1 MSLKEDAF
9 KYHSEPR
16 PGKIEVNATK
26 PCVTQYDLSL
36 AYTPGV
42 ADPCLAIQENP
53 EDVYRY
59 TSKGNLVAVISNGT
73 AVLGLGNIGAA
84 AGKPVMEGK
93 GVLFKRFADV
103 DVFDIE
109 VESHDPDEIINIVE
123 KLEPTFGG
131 INLEDIKAPECFYIE
146 EELKKR
152 MNIPVFHDDQHG
164 TAIISGAGLINA
176 CELQGKKLSEVRIVI
191 NGAGASAYS
200 CARHYE
206 RLGATHANIMMCD
219 SKGVIYKGRT
229 EGMNEYKEYFAVD
242 TKARTL
248 SDALVGAD
256 VFLGLSVGNVVSPDM
271 LKTMAPKPIVF
282 AMANPTPEI
291 SYEAAVGVRD
301 DLIMGTGR
309 SDYPNQVNNVL
320 GFPFIF
326 RGALDVNAT
335 TINDEMKA
343 AATHALAALA
353 KEDVPEEVSM
363 AYGGQKMTFGREYII
378 PKPFDPRVLIWESA
392 AVAEAAMKTGV
403 ARKTIDIDEYKR
415 ELEARLGRG
424 RSLMRELYERSKKS
438 PRRIVYPG
446 GSHEKILRATV
457 EIRNEGIAKPILLG
471 DVEEINQKANELHV
485 SLEGCEIIDP
495 LKSDKRKTYIE
506 EYYRLRQRKGATM
519 FDSEKEMMRN
529 TAFAAM
535 MVHIGDADGM
545 VGGVAQQ
552 YPDTIRPA
560 LQIIGKNKSTSVVAG
575 MHILLLKDSIKFLA
589 DTTVNIDTSAE
600 TLADIAI
607 LAAAEA
613 KKFGIVPHIAMLSFS
628 NFGTSSHPAAIK
640 VRDAVKIVR
649 ERHPELDI
657 EGEMNADVA
666 IDGILRKETYPFA
679 GLTSEAN
686 ILIFPDLASGN
697 IAYKLLGR
705 IGEAELIGPI
715 LMGMKK
721 PVHLLQVGSS
731 TAKDVVNM
739 TAYAVVDAQEAK

>member
-9 KYHSEPR
+9 KYHQEPK
-16 PGKIEVNATK
+16 PGKIEVVPTK

-42 ADPCLAIQENP
+42 ADPCLAIAENP
-53 EDVYRY
+53 EDVYKY
-59 TSKGNLVAVISNGT
+59 TSKGNLVAVVSNGT

-109 VESHDPDEIINIVE
+109 IDSLDPDEIINIVE
-123 KLEPTFGG
+123 KMEPTFGG

-146 EELKKR
+146 DELKRR

-164 TAIISGAGLINA
+164 TAIISGAGLMNA
-176 CELQGKKLSEVRIVI
+176 AELQGKKLSELKIVI

-206 RLGATHANIMMCD
+206 ALGADHSNILMCD
-219 SKGVIYKGRT
+219 SKGVLYKGRT
-229 EGMNEYKEYFAVD
+229 EGMNKYKDYFARETD
-242 TKARTL
+242 ARTL
-248 SDALVGAD
+248 ADAMRGAD
-256 VFLGLSVGNVVSPDM
+256 VFIGLSIGNVVTEDM
-271 LKTMAPKPIVF
+271 LASMAANPIVF

-291 SYEAAVGVRD
+291 AYDKAVAVRD
-301 DLIMGTGR
+301 DLIMATGR
-309 SDYPNQVNNVL
+309 SDFPNQINNVL

-326 RGALDVNAT
+326 RGALDVAAT
-335 TINDEMKA
+335 TINDEMKV
-343 AATHALAALA
+343 AATMALANLA
-353 KEDVPEEVSM
+353 KQDVPEEVSM
-363 AYGGQKMTFGREYII
+363 AYGGKKLVFGKEYII
-378 PKPFDPRVLIWESA
+378 PKPFDHRVLIWESA

-403 ARKTIDIDEYKR
+403 ARKSIDLEQYKK
-415 ELEARLGRG
+415 ELEARLGLS
-424 RSLMRELYERSKKS
+424 RSLMRELYERSKKD
-438 PRRIVYPG
+438 PKRIVYPG
-446 GSHEKILRATV
+446 GAHEKILRASV

-471 DVEEINQKANELHV
+471 NEEEIRKVAAELHV
-485 SLEGCEIIDP
+485 DLEGCEIIDP
-495 LKSDKRKTYIE
+495 QKSDKIEVYVE

-519 FDSEKEMMRN
+519 FDSRKEMSRN
-529 TAFAAM
+529 TVFAAM
-535 MVHIGDADGM
+535 MVHMGDADGM

-560 LQIIGKNKSTSVVAG
+560 LQVIGACDKTSVVAG
-575 MHILLLKDSIKFLA
+575 MHILLFKNSIKFLA
-589 DTTVNIDTSAE
+589 DTTVNIDTTAE

-607 LAAAEA
+607 LAANEA
-613 KKFGIVPHIAMLSFS
+613 RKFGIIPHIAMLSFS
-628 NFGTSSHPAAIK
+628 NFGTSNHPLSMK
-640 VRDAVKIVR
+640 VRQAVKIIR
-649 ERHPELDI
+649 ERAPELNV

-666 IDGILRKETYPFA
+666 VDGKMLKDTYPFA
-679 GLTSEAN
+679 DLNHPAN
-686 ILIFPDLASGN
+686 ILIFPDLGAGN
-697 IAYKLLGR
+697 IAYKLLGSL
-705 IGEAELIGPI
+705 GGAEMIGPI

-739 TAYAVVDAQEAK
+739 TAYAVVDAQEK